1 MTIWTPNLR
10 GREGPLYR
18 VIADA
23 LGADIEEGRLAA
35 GTRLPTHRELA
46 EKVGVT
52 VGTVTRAY
60 AEAERRGLIGGEVG
74 RGTFVRH
81 RDAPRHL
88 PSPAPDLGDDAL
100 VELGLNWPA
109 TPPGDPAGTALR
121 KSLDALQRSPKLS
134 ALLDY
139 QPHAGHPSH
148 REAGAQWIQRFGLE
162 VAPSRV
168 VVCSG
173 GQHAMEVALSALTRP
188 GDTVLCE
195 SLTYPG
201 LKVLA
206 NRFHLRLHGVA
217 MDEHGL
223 LPDALEAAC
232 RTGAKV
238 LFCLPNLQNPTGAVM
253 TEERRRRIAAVAR
266 QHGLSVVED
275 DAYGLLLDKRPAP
288 LCSFLP
294 ESGWFIAGVSKLLAP
309 GLRLGYLA
317 APESTSTE
325 RLAEEAGLATRMTP
339 ALMADITAR
348 WVREGT
354 ADELVIRR
362 RREAQERMELAKK
375 LLGDWLP
382 RPLSRGA
389 TYHLWLKLPAPWR
402 AEPFTS
408 HARRRGVTVTPAE
421 LFNVGPSTAPSAV
434 RVCLGAPRTR
444 AALEKGLQ
452 RLRETLEGG
461 PEPLAS
467 IV

>member
-18 VIADA
+18 ILADA

-81 RDAPRHL
+81 RDTPRQF
-88 PSPAPDLGDDAL
+88 PQPTQDAGDDTL
-100 VELGLNWPA
+100 IDLGLNWPA
-109 TPPGDPAGTALR
+109 TPSGDPAGAALK
-121 KSLDALQRSPKLS
+121 KSLEALHRSTHLS
-134 ALLDY
+134 ELLDY
-139 QPHAGHPSH
+139 QPHAGNTAH
-148 REAGAQWIQRFGLE
+148 REAGAEWMSRFGLDVE
-162 VAPSRV
+162 PSRIM
-168 VVCSG
+168 VCSG
-173 GQHAMEVALSALTRP
+173 GQHAMEVALSTLTRP

-206 NRFHLRLHGVA
+206 SRLHLRLHGVA
-217 MDEHGL
+217 MDEQGL
-223 LPDALEAAC
+223 LPDALETAC

-253 TEERRRRIAAVAR
+253 PEERRRRIATVAR
-266 QHGLSVVED
+266 RHGLAVVED
-275 DAYGLLLDKRPAP
+275 DAYGLLLDKRPPP
-288 LCSFLP
+288 LCTLLP

-309 GLRLGYLA
+309 GLRIGYLA
-317 APESTSTE
+317 APAGPSTE
-325 RLAEEAGLATRMTP
+325 RLAEEAALAARMTP
-339 ALMADITAR
+339 ALTADITAR
-348 WVREGT
+348 WVRDGT
-354 ADELVIRR
+354 ADELVVRR
-362 RREAQERMELAKK
+362 RREAHERLELARDV
-375 LLGDWLP
+375 LGDLLP
-382 RPLSRGA
+382 RQGRA
-389 TYHLWLKLPAPWR
+389 TTYHLWLKLPSPWR
-402 AEPFTS
+402 AEAFTS
-408 HARRRGVTVTPAE
+408 QARRRGVVVMPAE
-421 LFNVGPSTAPSAV
+421 LFTVGPATAPAAV
-434 RVCLGAPRTR
+434 RVCLGTPRTR
-444 AALEKGLQ
+444 ASLEKGLH

>member
-1 MTIWTPNLR
+1 MTSWTPQLR
-10 GREGPLYR
+10 GRDGPLYR

-23 LGADIEEGRLAA
+23 LTADIDEGRLAP

-88 PSPAPDLGDDAL
+88 PAPAAGTGDDAL

-121 KSLDALQRSPKLS
+121 KTLDALQRSPRLS
-134 ALLDY
+134 ELLDY
-139 QPHAGHPSH
+139 QPHAGLLAH
-148 REAGAQWIQRFGLE
+148 REAGAAWLSRFGLE
-162 VAPSRV
+162 VAPEQV

-173 GQHAMEVALSALTRP
+173 GQHAMEVALTALTRP
-188 GDTVLCE
+188 GDTVLAE

-206 NRFHLRLHGVA
+206 NRLHLRLHGVA
-217 MDEHGL
+217 MDEQGL
-223 LPDALEAAC
+223 QPDALEAAC
-232 RTGAKV
+232 RGGAKV

-253 TEERRRRIAAVAR
+253 PEERRRRIATVVRKHA
-266 QHGLSVVED
+266 LTVVED
-275 DAYGLLLDKRPAP
+275 DAYGLLLDRRPPP
-288 LCSFLP
+288 LCTLVP
-294 ESGWFIAGVSKLLAP
+294 ESGWFIGGVSKLLAP
-309 GLRLGYLA
+309 GLRIGYLA
-317 APESTSTE
+317 APADTGTE
-325 RLAEEAGLATRMTP
+325 RLAEEAGLAVRMTP
-339 ALMADITAR
+339 PLMAEVAAR
-348 WVREGT
+348 WVQDGT
-354 ADELVIRR
+354 ADELVVRR
-362 RREAQERMELAKK
+362 RREAQERLELAREV
-375 LLGDWLP
+375 LGDALP
-382 RPLSRGA
+382 KTPRGS
-389 TYHLWLKLPAPWR
+389 TYHLWLPLPARR
-402 AEPFTS
+402 AESFTAQ
-408 HARRRGVTVTPAE
+408 ARRRGVSVTPAE
-421 LFNVGPSTAPSAV
+421 LFTVGPATAPAAV

-444 AALEKGLQ
+444 ASLEKGMR

>member
-18 VIADA
+18 ILADA

-81 RDAPRHL
+81 RDAPRQL
-88 PSPAPDLGDDAL
+88 PPPVQDSGDDSL
-100 VELGLNWPA
+100 VDLGLNWPA
-109 TPPGDPAGTALR
+109 TPPGDPAGSALK
-121 KSLDALQRSPKLS
+121 KSLDALERSPRL
-134 ALLDY
+134 AELLDY
-139 QPHAGHPSH
+139 QPPAGNPAH
-148 REAGAQWIQRFGLE
+148 REAGAEWMSRFGLE
-162 VAPSRV
+162 VEPSRV
-168 VVCSG
+168 MVCSG
-173 GQHAMEVALSALTRP
+173 GQHAMEVALSTLTRP

-195 SLTYPG
+195 ALTYPG

-206 NRFHLRLHGVA
+206 NRLHLRLHGVA

-223 LPDALEAAC
+223 IPDALETAC

-253 TEERRRRIAAVAR
+253 PEERRRRIATVAR
-266 QHGLSVVED
+266 RHGLTVVED
-275 DAYGLLLDKRPAP
+275 DAYGLLLDKRPPP
-288 LCSFLP
+288 LCTLLP

-309 GLRLGYLA
+309 GLRIGYLA
-317 APESTSTE
+317 APAGPTTE
-325 RLAEEAGLATRMTP
+325 RLAEEAALAARMTP
-339 ALMADITAR
+339 ALTADITAR
-348 WVREGT
+348 WVRDGT
-354 ADELVIRR
+354 ADELVVRR
-362 RREAQERMELAKK
+362 RREAHERLELAKDV
-375 LLGDWLP
+375 LGDLMP
-382 RPLSRGA
+382 RPGKA
-389 TYHLWLKLPAPWR
+389 TTYHLWLKLPSTWR
-402 AEPFTS
+402 AEAFTS
-408 HARRRGVTVTPAE
+408 QARRRGVLVMPAE
-421 LFNVGPSTAPSAV
+421 LFTVGPATAPAAV
-434 RVCLGAPRTR
+434 RVCLGTPRTR
-444 AALEKGLQ
+444 ASLEKGLH